1 MVIYATT
8 MVIPCRYLFM
18 LGFAAIYEIHNFF
31 SEKIELK
38 QMIFKYFTNVFL
50 SLYHEIHVTNH
61 LRQFINECE

>member
-1 MVIYATT
+1 MYATT

-18 LGFAAIYEIHNFF
+18 VLQQYMKFITFF

-61 LRQFINECE
+61 LKTVY

>member
-8 MVIPCRYLFM
+8 MVRNTLQIFIH
-18 LGFAAIYEIHNFF
+18 GFAAQYIKFITFF
-31 SEKIELK
+31 SEKVELK

-61 LRQFINECE
+61 LKTVY